1 MDLMRV
7 SYRLAVGPGESQA
20 RAERLALEQSVEAPR
35 RVVRDRQVEE
45 RALGRVEAVTQ
56 LSETSALA
64 RIAFPLAATAC
75 DPAQLLNLLFGNGSL
90 QPDVECV
97 DAEFPEALQQA
108 LGGPRFGIAGLRE
121 RLGVA
126 DRALTCT
133 AAKPM
138 GLAPDALAELVHSFA
153 LAGLDVVK
161 DDHGLADH
169 DFCPFEARVTACLQA
184 VTRAADASGRRCLY
198 VPNLIG
204 TPERIWRQLDFAQ
217 ERGARAV
224 MVSPM
229 LIGLPT
235 FWELCGQRASVPV
248 FAHPSFA
255 GVRRLGAELLHGTL
269 LRLYGADAVIFV
281 GWAGRFGTSREVCA
295 DLSARLRGDWGALRP
310 ALPVPGGGIEVENAA
325 DQVAFYGRDCMLL
338 CGGDLQLDAESP
350 GRRARAFVAA
360 VAEASLATSA

>member
-1 MDLMRV
+1 
-7 SYRLAVGPGESQA
+7 
-20 RAERLALEQSVEAPR
+20 
-35 RVVRDRQVEE
+35 
-45 RALGRVEAVTQ
+45 
-56 LSETSALA
+56 
-64 RIAFPLAATAC
+64 
-75 DPAQLLNLLFGNGSL
+75 
-90 QPDVECV
+90 
-97 DAEFPEALQQA
+97 
-108 LGGPRFGIAGLRE
+108 
-121 RLGVA
+121 
-126 DRALTCT
+126 
-133 AAKPM
+133 
-138 GLAPDALAELVHSFA
+138 
-153 LAGLDVVK
+153 
-161 DDHGLADH
+161 
-169 DFCPFEARVTACLQA
+169 
-184 VTRAADASGRRCLY
+184 
-198 VPNLIG
+198 
-204 TPERIWRQLDFAQ
+204 
-217 ERGARAV
+217 
-224 MVSPM
+224 M

-295 DLSARLRGDWGALRP
+295 DLSARRRGDWGALRP